1 MKVVIIGAGDVGTTS
16 AQRIVEADLADV
28 VLMDIVEGKANAK
41 ALDLSSASSIIRNS
55 RSVTG
60 TTDYKDIAGA
70 DIVVVTAGQT
80 RKPGQNREELLLKNA
95 KIIKEVSKKI
105 ARYCLGS
112 IVIVVTNPVDA
123 MTYLAYKATGFSAN
137 QIIGM
142 GGISDCARFNMLVAA
157 ELNTASHHVQS
168 IIIGPHSDS
177 MVILPRISTILG
189 TPITELLPQD
199 RIEKIIEETRK
210 FGAKIVKL
218 LGKGSAYYGPSAG
231 IFLLVDSIINDRKD
245 ILCAS
250 SYLSGQY
257 GLRDLC
263 IGVPV
268 KIGRLGIEKTIEL
281 KLNKKEKSEFLSSAK
296 TVKKLI
302 KKLGV

>member
-1 MKVVIIGAGDVGTTS
+1 MKVAIIGAGDVGTTS

-41 ALDLSSASSIIRNS
+41 ALDLNSASSIIRNS
-55 RSVTG
+55 RFVTG

-112 IVIVVTNPVDA
+112 IVIVVTNPVDV
-123 MTYLAYKATGFSAN
+123 MTYLAYKTTGFSAN

-142 GGISDCARFNMLVAA
+142 GGISDCARFNMLIAT

-189 TPITELLPQD
+189 TPITELLPHD

-210 FGAKIVKL
+210 FGTRIVKL

-231 IFLLVDSIINDRKD
+231 IFLLVGSIINDQKD

-268 KIGRLGIEKTIEL
+268 KIGRLGIEETIEL

>member
-1 MKVVIIGAGDVGTTS
+1 MKLAIIGAGDVGATS

-28 VLMDIVEGKANAK
+28 VLMDIAEGKASAK
-41 ALDLSSASSIIRNS
+41 ALDLNSASSIIQNS

-60 TTDYKDIAGA
+60 TTDYKDIAGV

-105 ARYCLGS
+105 SRYCLGS
-112 IVIVVTNPVDA
+112 IVIVVTNPVDL
-123 MTYLAYKATGFSAN
+123 MTYLAYKATGFSTN

-142 GGISDCARFNMLVAA
+142 GGISDCARFNMLVSA

-210 FGAKIVKL
+210 FGARIVKL

-250 SYLSGQY
+250 GYLSGQY

-268 KIGRLGIEKTIEL
+268 KIGRLGIEETIEL